1 MNYNVKVAC
10 ENQAKVINFTIENSC
25 LSTNTITQV
34 FNGVVKDNYTVSVG
48 LGCKK
53 HRGKA
58 VPFIKAIAV
67 VKQLR
72 FFKYETVSEYEE
84 KEDYVE
90 LLTLHLPYCSITT
103 DIVNW
108 GTFFKIDS
116 SEAVDIKPDMSKIAM
131 VFESKGLDIHLATS
145 GSYYT
150 HHKIKFVRTPG
161 ISSSEWKLFK
171 AVTTRELHLVHK
183 KVAL

>member
-10 ENQAKVINFTIENSC
+10 ENQAKVINFTIEDSC

-72 FFKYETVSEYEE
+72 FFKYETVVEYEE

-90 LLTLHLPYCSITT
+90 LLTLHLPYCSITR
-103 DIVNW
+103 DIVDW
-108 GTFFKIDS
+108 GTFFKIEP
-116 SEAVDIKPDMSKIAM
+116 SEAVDIKPNMSKIAM
-131 VFESKGLDIHLATS
+131 IFESKGLDINLATS

-150 HHKIKFVRTPG
+150 HHKIKFVKTPG
-161 ISSSEWKLFK
+161 IASSEWKIFK
-171 AVTTRELHLVHK
+171 VVTTRELHLVHK
-183 KVAL
+183 KVEL